1 MTKNK
6 INIAILGASGYTG
19 GDLIRLLLGHDKA
32 NISALS
38 ANSNEGLNPSQI
50 HHALLDSNLPN
61 FINIKD
67 IDYSNI
73 DLIFSG
79 LPHNKLHN
87 YINNI
92 GNNSKVIDMSADFR
106 FKDVELFNKS
116 YESKHESENL
126 LKDSVYGLSEIYR
139 DKIKEANIVACPGCY
154 PTAVLLSILPLIRG
168 NIIRLDD
175 MIIDAKSGVSGAGRS
190 LKGELLFSEIAESM
204 KPYNISNHRHTPEIE
219 EKIYL
224 ESNKNIKINFTPHLI
239 PINRGELVTIYL
251 KLENDIKLDDAI
263 NCLSDFYSNDEF
275 IIISNSGLPSSTSNV
290 RGSNKCLISL
300 FEDRIDGRIIIST
313 AIDNLVKGSAGQAIQ
328 NMNIMFGYQ
337 ENLGLLNQPLF
348 P

>member
-1 MTKNK
+1 MTKDK

-19 GDLIRLLLGHDKA
+19 GDLIRLLLGHAKV
-32 NISALS
+32 NISTLS

-73 DLIFSG
+73 DLVFSG

-106 FKDVELFNKS
+106 FNDVELCNKS

-168 NIIRLDD
+168 NIISLDD
-175 MIIDAKSGVSGAGRS
+175 IIIDAKSGVSGAGRN
-190 LKGELLFSEIAESM
+190 LKSELLFSEIAESM
-204 KPYNISNHRHTPEIE
+204 KPYSISNHRHTPEIE

-224 ESNKNIKINFTPHLI
+224 ESNKSIKINFTPHLI

-251 KLENDIKLDDAI
+251 KLKNDKKLNDAI
-263 NCLSDFYSNDEF
+263 DYLSNFYGDDDF
-275 IIISNSGLPSSTSNV
+275 IIVSDSGVPSSTSNV

>member
-19 GDLIRLLLGHDKA
+19 GDLIRLLLGHDKV
-32 NISALS
+32 NISTLS
-38 ANSNEGLNPSQI
+38 ANSNEGFNPSQI
-50 HHALLDSNLPN
+50 HHALFDSELPN

-73 DLIFSG
+73 DLVFSG

-87 YINNI
+87 YINSI

-190 LKGELLFSEIAESM
+190 LKGELLFSEVAESM
-204 KPYNISNHRHTPEIE
+204 KAYSVSNHRHTPEIE

-224 ESNKNIKINFTPHLI
+224 ESDKNIKINFTPHLI

-251 KLENDIKLDDAI
+251 KLENDKKLNDAV
-263 NCLSDFYSNDEF
+263 NCLNNFYANDEF
-275 IIISNSGLPSSTSNV
+275 IVISNSGLPSSTSNV

>member
-1 MTKNK
+1 MTKDK

-19 GDLIRLLLGHDKA
+19 GELIRLLLGHDKV
-32 NISALS
+32 NISTLS

-73 DLIFSG
+73 DLVFSG

-106 FKDVELFNKS
+106 FNDVELFNKS
-116 YESKHESENL
+116 YESKHKSENL

-168 NIIRLDD
+168 NIISLDD
-175 MIIDAKSGVSGAGRS
+175 IIIDAKSGVSGAGRS

-224 ESNKNIKINFTPHLI
+224 ESNKKIKINFTPHLI

-251 KLENDIKLDDAI
+251 KLENDKKLNDAI
-263 NCLSDFYSNDEF
+263 DYLNNFYANDDF
-275 IIISNSGLPSSTSNV
+275 IIVSDSEVPSSTSNV

>member
-1 MTKNK
+1 MTKDK

-19 GDLIRLLLGHDKA
+19 GELIRLLLGHDKV
-32 NISALS
+32 NISTLS

-73 DLIFSG
+73 DLVFSG

-92 GNNSKVIDMSADFR
+92 ENNSKVIDMSADFR
-106 FKDVELFNKS
+106 FNDVELFNKS
-116 YESKHESENL
+116 YESKHKSENL

-168 NIIRLDD
+168 NIISLDD
-175 MIIDAKSGVSGAGRS
+175 IIIDAKSGVSGAGRS
-190 LKGELLFSEIAESM
+190 LKGEFLFSEIAESM
-204 KPYNISNHRHTPEIE
+204 KPYSISNHRHTPEIE
-219 EKIYL
+219 EKIHL

-251 KLENDIKLDDAI
+251 KLENDKKLNDAI
-263 NCLSDFYSNDEF
+263 DYLNNFYANDDF
-275 IIISNSGLPSSTSNV
+275 IIVSDSEVPSSTSNV

>member
-1 MTKNK
+1 MTKDK

-19 GDLIRLLLGHDKA
+19 GDLIRLLLGHKKV
-32 NISALS
+32 NISTLS

-50 HHALLDSNLPN
+50 HYALFDSNLPN

-67 IDYSNI
+67 VKYNNI

-92 GNNSKVIDMSADFR
+92 DTNSKVIDMSADFR
-106 FKDVELFNKS
+106 FKDVNLFNES

-126 LKDSVYGLSEIYR
+126 LKNSVYGLSEIYR
-139 DKIKEANIVACPGCY
+139 NEIKDANIVACPGCY
-154 PTAVLLSILPLIRG
+154 PTAVLLSILPLIRN
-168 NIIRLDD
+168 NIINLDD
-175 MIIDAKSGVSGAGRS
+175 IIIDAKSGVSGAGRS
-190 LKGELLFSEIAESM
+190 LKGELLFSEISESM

-224 ESNKNIKINFTPHLI
+224 ESNKEIKINFTPHLI

-251 KLENDIKLDDAI
+251 KLEGNKKLNDAI
-263 NCLSDFYSNDEF
+263 NCLNDFYSNDEF
-275 IIISNSGLPSSTSNV
+275 IIISDSGIPSSTSNV

-300 FEDRIDGRIIIST
+300 FEDRIEGRIIIST

-337 ENLGLLNQPLF
+337 ENLGLLSQPLF

>member
-19 GDLIRLLLGHDKA
+19 GDLIRLLLGHDKV
-32 NISALS
+32 NISTLS

-50 HHALLDSNLPN
+50 HHALLGSNLPN

-67 IDYSNI
+67 IDYDNI
-73 DLIFSG
+73 DLVFSG
-79 LPHNKLHN
+79 LPHDKLHN

-92 GNNSKVIDMSADFR
+92 DNDTKVIDMSADFR
-106 FKDVELFNKS
+106 FKDVKLFNKS

-126 LKDSVYGLSEIYR
+126 LNDSVYGLSEIYR
-139 DKIKEANIVACPGCY
+139 DEIKGANIVACPGCY
-154 PTAVLLSILPLIRG
+154 PTAVLLSILPLIRS
-168 NIIRLDD
+168 NIISLDD
-175 MIIDAKSGVSGAGRS
+175 LIIDAKSGVSGAGRG

-204 KPYNISNHRHTPEIE
+204 KPYSISNHRHTPEIE
-219 EKIYL
+219 EKIYI
-224 ESNKNIKINFTPHLI
+224 ESNKEIKINFTPHLI

-251 KLENDIKLDDAI
+251 KLESDKKLNDAI
-263 NCLSDFYSNDEF
+263 DCLNNFYAKDEF
-275 IIISNSGLPSSTSNV
+275 IIISDSGAPSSTSNV

-300 FEDRIDGRIIIST
+300 FQDRIDGRIIIST

-337 ENLGLLNQPLF
+337 ENLGLSNQPLF

>member
-1 MTKNK
+1 MTKDK

-19 GDLIRLLLGHDKA
+19 GDLIRLLLGHGKV
-32 NISALS
+32 NITTLS
-38 ANSNEGLNPSQI
+38 ADSNEGLNPSQI

-67 IDYSNI
+67 IDYNNI
-73 DLIFSG
+73 DLVFSG

-92 GNNSKVIDMSADFR
+92 DNNIKVIDMSADFR
-106 FKDVELFNKS
+106 FNDVELFNKN
-116 YESKHESENL
+116 YESKHKSENL
-126 LKDSVYGLSEIYR
+126 LNNSVYGLSEIYR

-168 NIIRLDD
+168 NIISLDD
-175 MIIDAKSGVSGAGRS
+175 IIIDAKSGVSGAGRG

-204 KPYNISNHRHTPEIE
+204 KPYSISNHRHAPEIE

-251 KLENDIKLDDAI
+251 KLESDKKLNDAI
-263 NCLSDFYSNDEF
+263 DYLNKFYANDDF
-275 IIISNSGLPSSTSNV
+275 IIISNSGMPSSTSNV

-313 AIDNLVKGSAGQAIQ
+313 VIDNLVKGSAGQAIQ

-337 ENLGLLNQPLF
+337 ESLGLLNHPLF

>member
-19 GDLIRLLLGHDKA
+19 GDLIRLLLGHDKV
-32 NISALS
+32 NISTLS

-50 HHALLDSNLPN
+50 HHALLDSKLPN

-87 YINNI
+87 YINSI

-190 LKGELLFSEIAESM
+190 LKGELLFSEVAESM
-204 KPYNISNHRHTPEIE
+204 KAYSISNHRHTPEIE

-224 ESNKNIKINFTPHLI
+224 ESNKDIKINFTPHLI

-251 KLENDIKLDDAI
+251 KLENDKKLNDAI
-263 NCLSDFYSNDEF
+263 NCLNNFYTNDEF
-275 IIISNSGLPSSTSNV
+275 IVISNSGLPSSTSNV

>member
-1 MTKNK
+1 MTKDK

-19 GDLIRLLLGHDKA
+19 GELIRLLLGHDKV
-32 NISALS
+32 NISTLS

-73 DLIFSG
+73 DLVFSG

-106 FKDVELFNKS
+106 FNDVELFNKS
-116 YESKHESENL
+116 YESKHKSENL

-168 NIIRLDD
+168 NIISLDD
-175 MIIDAKSGVSGAGRS
+175 IIIDAKSGVSGAGRS
-190 LKGELLFSEIAESM
+190 LKGEFLFSEIAESM

-224 ESNKNIKINFTPHLI
+224 ESNKKIKINFTPHLI

-251 KLENDIKLDDAI
+251 KLENDKKLNDAI
-263 NCLSDFYSNDEF
+263 DYLNNFYANDDF
-275 IIISNSGLPSSTSNV
+275 IIVSDSEVPSSTSNV